1 MTGLPPRGKPVTFS
15 DSHKLPPTQATAVR
29 GAFSAQT
36 LARPATSLRLLYFPI
51 PSTLPFTKVLCFV
64 LPNFRN
70 IPFRPAPVL
79 AAIHPDLF

>member
-1 MTGLPPRGKPVTFS
+1 LLP
-15 DSHKLPPTQATAVR
+15 LTQATLVR

-36 LARPATSLRLLYFPI
+36 LARPATSLGLLYFLFL
-51 PSTLPFTKVLCFV
+51 STLPFTKVLCLV

-79 AAIHPDLF
+79 ATVHPDLF